1 MICARS
7 EVGLS
12 RLPVTEEIAGS
23 NPVERA
29 TDNSPLDRVFFM
41 KKYSIFIAFMCNLCY
56 DIANWAE
63 KSKEFYNKIPDNVR
77 ERTPSVMVYNPNNP
91 SGSSKEMP
99 RRDFIKFGAKFGAI
113 AATLALAAGCGAQKV
128 QSAEQTTPAPTKSI
142 GTEPVTKSPT
152 PETQEIKM
160 EFVGLKDF
168 AENLSALKKE
178 FENATEE
185 EKQKGEF
192 YTKRMAL
199 LIGWSHA
206 NHGFKSKTF
215 DYEKGAWKA
224 DAGNYKEVQDEVA
237 RSIMTLLYDIAVL
250 THACNEDNSLLP
262 PETGITADDV
272 MAEAMDAFTGGY
284 AKSELKR
291 KLNNFKEYPIAI
303 KTSIYGGTIE
313 KGKLIEPFASYYGTR
328 TRNNFNDKDAKDPDA
343 DLLSSGGMNAGGTH
357 DTYDFLV
364 PSDMGDDIKRVL
376 KLTVLI
382 VNTES
387 EDIHYAN
394 EPAEKPGNGYGAPA
408 EGQRAYIYG
417 TLVDA
422 RVTDKTCT
430 DGISTKSIHIVDGDK
445 ERLICDLPELQKYYA
460 S

>member
-272 MAEAMDAFTGGY
+272 MAEALDAFTGGY
-284 AKSELKR
+284 AKSKLKGR
-291 KLNNFKEYPIAI
+291 LNNFKEYPVSI

-313 KGKLIEPFASYYGTR
+313 EGKLIEPFASYYGTR

-357 DTYDFLV
+357 DTYDFFV

-445 ERLICDLPELQKYYA
+445 ERPICDLPELQKYYA

>member
-1 MICARS
+1 
-7 EVGLS
+7 
-12 RLPVTEEIAGS
+12 
-23 NPVERA
+23 
-29 TDNSPLDRVFFM
+29 M
-41 KKYSIFIAFMCNLCY
+41 KKYVVFIAFMYNLCY
-56 DIANWAE
+56 DIANWTG

-91 SGSSKEMP
+91 SGSPKEIP
-99 RRDFIKFGAKFGAI
+99 RRGFLKGLGALSTIAI
-113 AATLALAAGCGAQKV
+113 TAGVMGGCSAEKV

-192 YTKRMAL
+192 YTKRMGL

-272 MAEAMDAFTGGY
+272 MAEALDAFTGGY
-284 AKSELKR
+284 AKSKLKGR
-291 KLNNFKEYPIAI
+291 LNNFKEYPVSI

-313 KGKLIEPFASYYGTR
+313 EGKLIEPFASYYGTR

>member
-1 MICARS
+1 
-7 EVGLS
+7 
-12 RLPVTEEIAGS
+12 
-23 NPVERA
+23 
-29 TDNSPLDRVFFM
+29 
-41 KKYSIFIAFMCNLCY
+41 
-56 DIANWAE
+56 
-63 KSKEFYNKIPDNVR
+63 
-77 ERTPSVMVYNPNNP
+77 
-91 SGSSKEMP
+91 
-99 RRDFIKFGAKFGAI
+99 
-113 AATLALAAGCGAQKV
+113 
-128 QSAEQTTPAPTKSI
+128 
-142 GTEPVTKSPT
+142 
-152 PETQEIKM
+152 M

-192 YTKRMAL
+192 YTKRMGL

-272 MAEAMDAFTGGY
+272 MAEALDAFTGGY
-284 AKSELKR
+284 AKSKLKGR
-291 KLNNFKEYPIAI
+291 LNNFKEYPVSI

-313 KGKLIEPFASYYGTR
+313 EGKLIEPFASYYGTR

>member
-29 TDNSPLDRVFFM
+29 TDIFTLIGCFFM
-41 KKYSIFIAFMCNLCY
+41 ENIPFLLHFCTICVTISPIGL
-56 DIANWAE
+56 E
-63 KSKEFYNKIPDNVR
+63 GLRSFYNKIPDNVR
-77 ERTPSVMVYNPNNP
+77 GRIPSVMVYNPNNP

-192 YTKRMAL
+192 YTKRMGL

-272 MAEAMDAFTGGY
+272 MAEALDAFTGGY
-284 AKSELKR
+284 AKSKLKGR
-291 KLNNFKEYPIAI
+291 LNNFKEYPVSI

-313 KGKLIEPFASYYGTR
+313 EGKLIEPFASYYGTR
-328 TRNNFNDKDAKDPDA
+328 TRNSFNDKDAKDPDA

>member
-1 MICARS
+1 
-7 EVGLS
+7 
-12 RLPVTEEIAGS
+12 
-23 NPVERA
+23 
-29 TDNSPLDRVFFM
+29 M

-56 DIANWAE
+56 DIANWAV

-272 MAEAMDAFTGGY
+272 MAEALDAFTGGY
-284 AKSELKR
+284 AKSKLKGR
-291 KLNNFKEYPIAI
+291 LNNFKEYPVSI

-313 KGKLIEPFASYYGTR
+313 EGKLIEPFASYYGTR

>member
-1 MICARS
+1 MWH
-7 EVGLS
+7 
-12 RLPVTEEIAGS
+12 
-23 NPVERA
+23 
-29 TDNSPLDRVFFM
+29 
-41 KKYSIFIAFMCNLCY
+41 
-56 DIANWAE
+56 DIGNWTV

-77 ERTPSVMVYNPNNP
+77 ERTPSVMVYDPNKLNNP
-91 SGSSKEMP
+91 SGSKLDKGLT
-99 RRDFIKFGAKFGAI
+99 RRGFGA
-113 AATLALAAGCGAQKV
+113 LAVMAFAEGVAVACGAKKPK
-128 QSAEQTTPAPTKSI
+128 TPTDVSSI
-142 GTEPVTKSPT
+142 GSKPEKPTESPT
-152 PETQEIKM
+152 QETQEIKVK
-160 EFVGLKDF
+160 FAGLKEF
-168 AENLSALKKE
+168 AEKLGALKKE
-178 FENATEE
+178 FEGATKE

-215 DYEKGAWKA
+215 DYEKGAWVA

-237 RSIMTLLYDIAVL
+237 RSIMTLLYDAAVL
-250 THACNEDNSLLP
+250 THACNEDSSLLP
-262 PETGITADDV
+262 PETGITADEI
-272 MAEAMDAFTGGY
+272 MAEALDAFTGGY
-284 AKSELKR
+284 AKS
-291 KLNNFKEYPIAI
+291 KLNEFLKNFKEYPSSI

-313 KGKLIEPFASYYGTR
+313 EGKLIEPFASYYGTR

-364 PSDMGDDIKRVL
+364 PSDMGDGEKRVL

-408 EGQRAYIYG
+408 EGQRVYIYG
-417 TLVDA
+417 TLVDT

-430 DGISTKSIHIVDGDK
+430 DGIYTKEIHVVDGDK
-445 ERLICDLPELQKYYA
+445 EIPICDLSAIQKYYA